1 MKTSLRARLPDRQGF
16 LRLADWLAVGVA
28 LSLPWSTS
36 ATSILIVLW
45 FLTWL
50 PTLDVSALRREV
62 ASAAGGLPV
71 LLWALGA
78 LGMLWAA
85 VSWGERFE
93 GVGSFHR
100 LLAIPL
106 LLAQFRGSDRGMLVL
121 GGFLVSATCL
131 LATSW
136 ALALTGVTIPGKSPG
151 VPVKDYIFQSG
162 IFLICAFALFG
173 AACDFWRAGKRGIAV
188 AFALLAALFIAD
200 IAFVAA
206 SRTVLLVAP
215 LLVIALGY
223 RQFGLKG
230 VLAAGLI
237 AGALGGALWLE
248 SSYLR
253 TRIAD
258 SMAELRGYL
267 DANTASSTGEHLEF
281 LKKSWRIVA
290 DAPVIGH
297 GTGSIAEEFR
307 RARTGETGAAS
318 VAPVNPHN
326 QIFAVAIQLGLL
338 GVAVLLAMW
347 AAHFLLF
354 RGAGLVAWVGMIIV
368 VQNVVS
374 SLFNSH
380 LFDFSQGWLYVFGV
394 GVAGGTALN
403 KRGGAAI

>member
-1 MKTSLRARLPDRQGF
+1 MSC
-16 LRLADWLAVGVA
+16 V
-28 LSLPWSTS
+28 
-36 ATSILIVLW
+36 W
-45 FLTWL
+45 FLAWL

-93 GVGSFHR
+93 GLGSFHR
-100 LLAIPL
+100 LLAVPL

-121 GGFLVSATCL
+121 RGFLVSATCL

-136 ALALTGVTIPGKSPG
+136 ALALTGVTISGKSPG

-162 IFLICAFALFG
+162 IFLICAFALIG
-173 AACDFWRAGKRGIAV
+173 AACDFWRARKRGIAV
-188 AFALLAALFIAD
+188 ALALLAALFIAD

-230 VLAAGLI
+230 VLAAALI
-237 AGALGGALWLE
+237 AGALAGALWLE
-248 SSYLR
+248 SSYPR

-281 LKKSWRIVA
+281 LKS
-290 DAPVIGH
+290 
-297 GTGSIAEEFR
+297 
-307 RARTGETGAAS
+307 
-318 VAPVNPHN
+318 
-326 QIFAVAIQLGLL
+326 
-338 GVAVLLAMW
+338 
-347 AAHFLLF
+347 
-354 RGAGLVAWVGMIIV
+354 RGASLPTLPSSATVPARSPKNFAAPGPARPAPPALRRSIRTIRFSRSRSSSASSAWPCCWRCGRRISCCSAAPA
-368 VQNVVS
+368 S
-374 SLFNSH
+374 SPGS
-380 LFDFSQGWLYVFGV
+380 
-394 GVAGGTALN
+394 A
-403 KRGGAAI
+403 

>member
-1 MKTSLRARLPDRQGF
+1 VGLGADRRDDIGKIPWGAGQGLHFPEWHFSYLRLRAH
-16 LRLADWLAVGVA
+16 
-28 LSLPWSTS
+28 
-36 ATSILIVLW
+36 
-45 FLTWL
+45 
-50 PTLDVSALRREV
+50 RR
-62 ASAAGGLPV
+62 GL
-71 LLWALGA
+71 
-78 LGMLWAA
+78 
-85 VSWGERFE
+85 
-93 GVGSFHR
+93 R
-100 LLAIPL
+100 LLARTQEGDCPL
-106 LLAQFRGSDRGMLVL
+106 
-121 GGFLVSATCL
+121 
-131 LATSW
+131 
-136 ALALTGVTIPGKSPG
+136 
-151 VPVKDYIFQSG
+151 
-162 IFLICAFALFG
+162 
-173 AACDFWRAGKRGIAV
+173 
-188 AFALLAALFIAD
+188 ALLAALFIAD

-230 VLAAGLI
+230 VLAAALI
-237 AGALGGALWLE
+237 AGALAGALWLE

-338 GVAVLLAMW
+338 GVACCW
-347 AAHFLLF
+347 RCGRRISCCSAAP
-354 RGAGLVAWVGMIIV
+354 A
-368 VQNVVS
+368 S
-374 SLFNSH
+374 SPGS
-380 LFDFSQGWLYVFGV
+380 
-394 GVAGGTALN
+394 A
-403 KRGGAAI
+403 

>member
-1 MKTSLRARLPDRQGF
+1 M
-16 LRLADWLAVGVA
+16 
-28 LSLPWSTS
+28 
-36 ATSILIVLW
+36 
-45 FLTWL
+45 
-50 PTLDVSALRREV
+50 
-62 ASAAGGLPV
+62 
-71 LLWALGA
+71 
-78 LGMLWAA
+78 
-85 VSWGERFE
+85 
-93 GVGSFHR
+93 
-100 LLAIPL
+100 
-106 LLAQFRGSDRGMLVL
+106 
-121 GGFLVSATCL
+121 
-131 LATSW
+131 
-136 ALALTGVTIPGKSPG
+136 
-151 VPVKDYIFQSG
+151 PVKDYIFQSG
-162 IFLICAFALFG
+162 IFLICAFALIG
-173 AACDFWRAGKRGIAV
+173 AACDFWRAGKRGIPV
-188 AFALLAALFIAD
+188 ALALLAALFIAD
-200 IAFVAA
+200 IAFVAV

-223 RQFGLKG
+223 RQFGVKG
-230 VLAAGLI
+230 VLAAGLV
-237 AGALGGALWLE
+237 AGALAGALWLE

-326 QIFAVAIQLGLL
+326 QIFAVAIQLGLI

-347 AAHFLLF
+347 AAHFMLF

>member
-1 MKTSLRARLPDRQGF
+1 MKTSLRARLPDRQDF

-36 ATSILIVLW
+36 ATSILVVVW
-45 FLTWL
+45 FLAWL

-93 GVGSFHR
+93 GLGSFHR
-100 LLAIPL
+100 LLAVPL

-121 GGFLVSATCL
+121 RGFLVSATCL

-136 ALALTGVTIPGKSPG
+136 ALALTGVTISGKSPG

-162 IFLICAFALFG
+162 IFLICAFALIG
-173 AACDFWRAGKRGIAV
+173 AACDFWRARKRGIAV
-188 AFALLAALFIAD
+188 ALALVAALFIAD

-230 VLAAGLI
+230 VLAAALI
-237 AGALGGALWLE
+237 AGALAGALWLE

-338 GVAVLLAMW
+338 GVACCW
-347 AAHFLLF
+347 RCGRRISCCSAAP
-354 RGAGLVAWVGMIIV
+354 A
-368 VQNVVS
+368 S
-374 SLFNSH
+374 SPGS
-380 LFDFSQGWLYVFGV
+380 
-394 GVAGGTALN
+394 A
-403 KRGGAAI
+403 

>member
-1 MKTSLRARLPDRQGF
+1 MKTSLRARLPDRQDF
-16 LRLADWLAVGVA
+16 LRLADWLAIGVA

-45 FLTWL
+45 FLAWL
-50 PTLDVSALRREV
+50 PTLDVGTPPRGRFRRGRL
-62 ASAAGGLPV
+62 AGAVVGA
-71 LLWALGA
+71 WGARHALGRGL
-78 LGMLWAA
+78 LGRA
-85 VSWGERFE
+85 VRGL
-93 GVGSFHR
+93 GSFTGSS
-100 LLAIPL
+100 PFPCC
-106 LLAQFRGSDRGMLVL
+106 LAQFRGSDRGMLVL

-200 IAFVAA
+200 IAFVAV

-281 LKKSWRIVA
+281 LKSRGASLPTLPSSATVPARSPKNFA
-290 DAPVIGH
+290 AP
-297 GTGSIAEEFR
+297 
-307 RARTGETGAAS
+307 GAARP
-318 VAPVNPHN
+318 APPALRRSTRT
-326 QIFAVAIQLGLL
+326 IRFSSSRSSSASSAWPCCWRCGRRISCCSAAPASSPGL
-338 GVAVLLAMW
+338 A
-347 AAHFLLF
+347 
-354 RGAGLVAWVGMIIV
+354 
-368 VQNVVS
+368 
-374 SLFNSH
+374 
-380 LFDFSQGWLYVFGV
+380 
-394 GVAGGTALN
+394 
-403 KRGGAAI
+403 